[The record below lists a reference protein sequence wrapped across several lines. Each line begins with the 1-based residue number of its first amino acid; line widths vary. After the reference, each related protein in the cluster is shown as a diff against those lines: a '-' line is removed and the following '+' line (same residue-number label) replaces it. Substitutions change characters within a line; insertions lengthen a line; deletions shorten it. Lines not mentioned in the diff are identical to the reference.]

1 MAASRYPKLLA
12 PLEVHGRTLI
22 NRVIM
27 GSMHTGLEEGEHHF
41 DSSLRSMAAFY
52 EERARGG
59 VGLIVTGGIAPNNA
73 GRVAP
78 FAAMMTSPSDAVRH
92 KEVVAAVHQHHDAA
106 GNGPRIAMQ
115 ILHAGRY
122 GYHPWA
128 VGPTNVK
135 APIGWF
141 TPTALSEREIEATIG
156 DFVRSAQLAEEAGYD
171 GVEVMVI
178 SVRVRVTNPNPDP
191 DPNPNPN
198 PNPNQVMGSEGY
210 LLNQFLAKQV
220 NTRTDAWGGSFE
232 KRTRLALRIVE
243 GIRAATAP
251 DFIVIFRL
259 SMLDLVK
266 AGPPRA

>member
-12 PLEVHGRTLI
+12 PLQVHGRTLI

-41 DSSLRSMAAFY
+41 DHSLRSMAAFY

-78 FAAMMTSPSDAVRH
+78 FAAMMTTPSDAARH
-92 KEVVAAVHQHHDAA
+92 REVVAAVHQHRDAA
-106 GNGPRIAMQ
+106 GNGPLIAMQ

-122 GYHPWA
+122 GYHPFL
-128 VGPTNVK
+128 VGPTKAK

-141 TPTALSEREIEATIG
+141 TPTALAEREIEATID
-156 DFVRSAQLAEEAGYD
+156 DFVRAASLAQEAGYD
-171 GVEVMVI
+171 GVE
-178 SVRVRVTNPNPDP
+178 
-191 DPNPNPN
+191 
-198 PNPNQVMGSEGY
+198 VMGSEGY

-220 NTRTDAWGGSFE
+220 NTRTDAWGGPLE
-232 KRTRLALRIVE
+232 NRMRLAMRI
-243 GIRAATAP
+243 AARPKCPDAQQPTRPPTASEAHLP
-251 DFIVIFRL
+251 GQGCLLGQR
-259 SMLDLVK
+259 
-266 AGPPRA
+266 GWPPPPGCRGEAAAAL